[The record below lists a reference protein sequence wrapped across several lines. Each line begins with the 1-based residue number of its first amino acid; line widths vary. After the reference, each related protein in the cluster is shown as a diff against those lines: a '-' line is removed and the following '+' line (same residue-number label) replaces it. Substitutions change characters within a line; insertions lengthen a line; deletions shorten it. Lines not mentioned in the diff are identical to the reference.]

1 MRKSFWIG
9 LALLLVIPGLLFT
22 VSCAKKTVQSE
33 ASVSEMPK
41 TEAAV
46 KSEEVK
52 SEAVTAKED
61 AEAAARARAAELER
75 QRKLE
80 EERLK
85 AQQLREAQLEE
96 QRLQA
101 ELAKKQTEAD
111 KNVFLKELVLYDF
124 DSSVLTPTAQ
134 DILRR
139 KAEWLKGNPRASVII
154 EGHCDERGTI
164 EYNLALGWRRAEAA
178 KAFLVDLGIS
188 ASRMTTISYGK
199 ERPFVKGSYEFAWS
213 QNRRAHFVLE

>member
-75 QRKLE
+75 QRKIE

-124 DSSVLTPTAQ
+124 DSSVL
-134 DILRR
+134 R
-139 KAEWLKGNPRASVII
+139 
-154 EGHCDERGTI
+154 
-164 EYNLALGWRRAEAA
+164 RRA
-178 KAFLVDLGIS
+178 L
-188 ASRMTTISYGK
+188 R
-199 ERPFVKGSYEFAWS
+199 
-213 QNRRAHFVLE
+213 